1 MSSDLEKCNHASGCE
16 CHKNPLLERV
26 GLVPVGVCRS
36 LVRNPAGME
45 LPLRRLLRSLTG
57 RDSGL
62 DLALEGRGTLHAVG
76 GSSSPRRARTAT

>member
-1 MSSDLEKCNHASGCE
+1 MNATKTPSLNGGPGACG
-16 CHKNPLLERV
+16 
-26 GLVPVGVCRS
+26 GVCRS

-45 LPLRRLLRSLTG
+45 LPLRRLLCSLTG